1 LYHPAAALYD
11 GSLRNVQLADFKI
24 LKKLF
29 DSESNLGNQSNGP
42 TGGTSEQLQK
52 WM

>member
-11 GSLRNVQLADFKI
+11 GSLRNVQLDDFKV

-29 DSESNLGNQSNGP
+29 DSESNSNRLIDS